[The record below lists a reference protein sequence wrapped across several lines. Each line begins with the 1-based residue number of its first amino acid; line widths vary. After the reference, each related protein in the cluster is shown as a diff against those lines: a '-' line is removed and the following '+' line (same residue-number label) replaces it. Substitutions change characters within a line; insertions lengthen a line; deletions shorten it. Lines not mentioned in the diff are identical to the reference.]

1 LRDSIADHKI
11 TRSPDSMI
19 SLAWFSPMPPIR
31 SGIAACSAALVAGL
45 RPEYAIDVFVD
56 EPVARVAEGTH
67 SAHEFIWRQ
76 RARPY
81 DLTVYQLGNS
91 SHHDYAWPYAFRWP
105 GLAVLHD
112 AHLHHARA
120 AALLRTARADDY
132 RAEFSANHP
141 DGDPAVAEMAIKGF
155 DSHLY
160 YDWPMTRLVVE
171 ASRVTA
177 VHSRATAEALRGVYP
192 AARIEPVRLGHGT
205 LVTSAHEDEARVRVR
220 TRYGLPETALIVGC
234 FGGLTPEKRIP
245 QLLAAFDTVLGGDPA
260 AFLFL
265 AGSAADHYDVR
276 ADLDARGLTGRAVL
290 TGYLESDEEMTD
302 CIAASDIAVNLRW
315 PTAREVS
322 GPWLRCLAAGKPTI
336 ITDLA
341 HLAGVPSLDPRTW
354 TVRSSRPPG
363 YDPDG
368 TGQLEEAV
376 CVAVDILDED
386 HSLGLALRR
395 LATDAALRE
404 TLGRAARAYWTREHA
419 VESMLKDYRRVI
431 PRAIDGPA
439 PEYPLPA
446 HLTNDGTALL
456 RTLLAPF
463 GMPAPLR

>member
-1 LRDSIADHKI
+1 MLPR
-11 TRSPDSMI
+11 
-19 SLAWFSPMPPIR
+19 LAWFSPMPPIR
-31 SGIAACSAALVAGL
+31 SGVAACSAALVAGL

-56 EPVARVAEGTH
+56 EPVARVARGTH
-67 SAHEFIWRQ
+67 SAHEFVWRH
-76 RARPY
+76 RAQPY

-91 SHHDYAWPYAFRWP
+91 SHHDYAWPYVFRWP

-120 AALLRTARADDY
+120 AALLRMSRADDY
-132 RAEFSANHP
+132 RAEFAANHP
-141 DGDPAVAEMAIKGF
+141 AGDPAVAEMAIQGF

-160 YDWPMTRLVVE
+160 YDWPMTRLVVD

-177 VHSRATAEALRGVYP
+177 VHSRATAGTLGALHP

-205 LVTSAHEDEARVRVR
+205 LVTSAREHDARVRVR
-220 TRYGLPETALIVGC
+220 RRYGLPDTALIVGC
-234 FGGLTPEKRIP
+234 FGGLTPEKRVP
-245 QLLAAFDTVLGGDPA
+245 QILTGFDAVLGNEPE

-265 AGSAADHYDVR
+265 AGSAAEHYDVR

-290 TGYLESDEEMTD
+290 TGYLESEEELTD

-354 TVRSSRPPG
+354 TVRSAGRPR
-363 YDPDG
+363 DG
-368 TGQLEEAV
+368 RDGAGRPEAAV

-386 HSLGLALRR
+386 HSLRLALRR

-404 TLGRAARAYWTREHA
+404 TLGRAARTYWTHEHSI
-419 VESMLKDYRRVI
+419 ESMLEDYRRVI
-431 PRAIDGPA
+431 ALAIDRRA
-439 PEYPLPA
+439 PKCPLPA
-446 HLTNDGTALL
+446 HLTSDGTELL
-456 RTLLAPF
+456 QTLLGPF

>member
-1 LRDSIADHKI
+1 
-11 TRSPDSMI
+11 MI
-19 SLAWFSPMPPIR
+19 SLAWFSPMPPVR
-31 SGIAACSAALVAGL
+31 SGIAACSAALVTGL
-45 RPEYAIDVFVD
+45 RREYAIDVFVD
-56 EPVARVAEGTH
+56 EPVARVAAGTR
-67 SAHEFIWRQ
+67 SAHEFVWRH
-76 RARPY
+76 RALPY

-91 SHHDYAWPYAFRWP
+91 SHHDYAWPYMFRWP

-120 AALLRTARADDY
+120 AALLRLARADDY
-132 RAEFSANHP
+132 RAEFAANHP
-141 DGDPAVAEMAIKGF
+141 DGDPAVAEMAIQGF

-177 VHSRATAEALRGVYP
+177 VHSRATAAALHVLYP
-192 AARIEPVRLGHGT
+192 AAHIEPVRLGHGT
-205 LVTSAHEDEARVRVR
+205 LVTPARELEARARVRA
-220 TRYGLPETALIVGC
+220 RYGLPETALIIGC
-234 FGGLTPEKRIP
+234 FGGLTPEKRVP
-245 QLLAAFDTVLGGDPA
+245 QILAAFDAVLSNDPA

-265 AGSAADHYDVR
+265 AGSPVEHYDVR
-276 ADLDARGLTGRAVL
+276 ADLDARGLSKRAVL
-290 TGYLESDEEMTD
+290 TGYLESEEELTD

-336 ITDLA
+336 IIDLA
-341 HLAGVPSLDPRTW
+341 HLVGVPSLDPRTW
-354 TVRSSRPPG
+354 TVRSSGHPSDDG
-363 YDPDG
+363 DG
-368 TGQLEEAV
+368 TSRQEEAV

-404 TLGRAARAYWTREHA
+404 ALGRAARTYWTREHA
-419 VESMLKDYRRVI
+419 VECMLEDYRRVI
-431 PRAIDGPA
+431 GIAIDRRA
-439 PEYPLPA
+439 PDCPLPA
-446 HLTNDGTALL
+446 HLTNDGTGVLQ
-456 RTLLAPF
+456 TLLAPF